1 MSPSHSFFVA
11 NNWVS
16 LIAGWTDLPVII
28 YNAVLSQKHKLIIII
43 ICLQGKH
50 EHPVATVIAISEN
63 VTLDSV
69 ERLDSGTYECTAKN
83 NLGPEASAQV
93 SIHVTCKYGLD
104 LWLCI

>member
-1 MSPSHSFFVA
+1 MNRFTNYHIQCSFVTETQ
-11 NNWVS
+11 
-16 LIAGWTDLPVII
+16 TD
-28 YNAVLSQKHKLIIII
+28 YFI

-50 EHPVATVIAISEN
+50 EHPVATVIATSEN

-93 SIHVTCKYGLD
+93 SIHVTCKYGLN